1 MIQRRKLLQ
10 QRANANVDQRE
21 FHARGNF
28 TRFQFQLVI
37 SLSVLTN
44 RVNNDTNRATV
55 GEFHFGNQIIPSFG
69 REVLEKLSIYL
80 FEPTNISPTYE
91 PINQLILHVFFQLQD
106 RRA

>member
-44 RVNNDTNRATV
+44 RVNNDTNRAT
-55 GEFHFGNQIIPSFG
+55 GEFHFGNQIIPSFV
-69 REVLEKLSIYL
+69 RKVLEEFTYSNQQIYHPL
-80 FEPTNISPTYE
+80 T
-91 PINQLILHVFFQLQD
+91 NQLIN
-106 RRA
+106 

>member
-44 RVNNDTNRATV
+44 RVNNDTNRAT
-55 GEFHFGNQIIPSFG
+55 GEFHFENQIIPSFA
-69 REVLEKLSIYL
+69 RKVLEEFTYSNQQIYHSL
-80 FEPTNISPTYE
+80 T
-91 PINQLILHVFFQLQD
+91 NQLIN
-106 RRA
+106 

>member
-44 RVNNDTNRATV
+44 RVNNESCNRRV
-55 GEFHFGNQIIPSFG
+55 SLRESNYPIFREESF
-69 REVLEKLSIYL
+69 RRIYL

-91 PINQLILHVFFQLQD
+91 PINQLIVHVFFQLQD